1 MHRAVCQFWDR
12 HRGRVGAL
20 GHDNSGRDIHGHKCR
35 ARQWRTLLWKW
46 SPATVK
52 ARQDTMDWKVFS
64 RARVIDFCRAML
76 RMPMPSCDVCPS
88 VRHVHVLCQTSN
100 HILKLFSPS
109 GTHTILVFPY
119 FLPNVIAMFWR
130 EPPSCGKNVIAI
142 FGQYLAFGSTTAGV
156 SSVVNN
162 FDRGVIYSKRRRL
175 FIAQAVIKKRHASVN
190 LVHGSKHLRYAEE
203 NRTEFN
209 CTHW

>member
-1 MHRAVCQFWDR
+1 MT
-12 HRGRVGAL
+12 
-20 GHDNSGRDIHGHKCR
+20 DI
-35 ARQWRTLLWKW
+35 
-46 SPATVK
+46 TVK
-52 ARQDTMDWKVFS
+52 MVTRNSQSPPGYNGLKSVQSGQSDWFLPCDVTH
-64 RARVIDFCRAML
+64 AYAVL
-76 RMPMPSCDVCPS
+76 RCLSVCPS

-142 FGQYLAFGSTTAGV
+142 FDQYLAFGSTTAGV